1 MMRSINLLKVR
12 KEHIVQSAK
21 VPEIASSGTYT
32 LYRKSSILFFQSNCI
47 FHLNIVGT
55 RQATIR
61 NKMTVK
67 GVARNDE
74 VISRHA
80 CSREE

>member
-1 MMRSINLLKVR
+1 MLKVS
-12 KEHIVQSAK
+12 KEHIVQRTR

-32 LYRKSSILFFQSNCI
+32 LHRMSSILFFQNNCI

-61 NKMTVK
+61 NSITERVWL
-67 GVARNDE
+67 E
-74 VISRHA
+74 VTESLLA
-80 CSREE
+80 TLGPLSKSVMNS